1 MYFRQLNV
9 QKWSERSV
17 FFTFRLR
24 NMLRASMAC
33 TFSTSQLPRV
43 VQKRGVFL
51 HAFTILTLT
60 CASRHNSVH
69 FFDISTSE
77 NGVFCTF
84 CLQHVL
90 VPQRRALFD
99 ISTSKVLWTWGVLCI
114 LFSKCAS
121 FWSLIRPDGSA
132 PAALASLLFDPPET
146 GEKHNVSR
154 LFHLFAH
161 LNPLSADSLSSDPF
175 SSRTALATVAASVH
189 KSEIWLLNFP
199 R

>member
-17 FFTFRLR
+17 FFIFRLR
-24 NMLRASMAC
+24 NMLRARMAC
-33 TFSTSQLPRV
+33 TFSTSRLPRV
-43 VQKRGVFL
+43 VQKRGVF
-51 HAFTILTLT
+51 T
-60 CASRHNSVH
+60 CFYH
-69 FFDISTSE
+69 FDFDMC
-77 NGVFCTF
+77 FA
-84 CLQHVL
+84 
-90 VPQRRALFD
+90 PQQRALF
-99 ISTSKVLWTWGVLCI
+99 STSQLPRMGCSVRFAFNMCSRHSGVRFLTSQRPKVLWTWGVLCI
-114 LFSKCAS
+114 LSSTCAS

-189 KSEIWLLNFP
+189 KSEIWLLSFP

>member
-1 MYFRQLNV
+1 MH
-9 QKWSERSV
+9 
-17 FFTFRLR
+17 FFNISTSKSGPEAGCFYMLLPFWLWHV
-24 NMLRASMAC
+24 LRATTAC
-33 TFSTSQLPRV
+33 TFSTSQLPRMGCFV
-43 VQKRGVFL
+43 RFAFNMCSCHSGVRFL
-51 HAFTILTLT
+51 
-60 CASRHNSVH
+60 
-69 FFDISTSE
+69 TS
-77 NGVFCTF
+77 
-84 CLQHVL
+84 
-90 VPQRRALFD
+90 QRP
-99 ISTSKVLWTWGVLCI
+99 KVLWTWGVLCI